1 MKRSRLGQPDWASEE
16 ESKLAKQ
23 WLDSD
28 TALSITD
35 FIWKHASERLKKE
48 YVRQE
53 KAYQKMTFGRKTLS
67 DGEIIIYN

>member
-67 DGEIIIYN
+67 DGDIIIYN